1 MGISYVEQLPFGSP
15 VKALLRDLVQMLI
28 DARIGCEKIVLFGSY
43 ARAEQ
48 TVSSDFDILVLSPQH
63 ISREIK
69 GELCSKFEER
79 NSDLIFYRSSDFES
93 SDTLLVKRIREEGV
107 LLWRN

>member
-15 VKALLRDLVQMLI
+15 VKVLLRDLVQMLI

-43 ARAEQ
+43 ARAA
-48 TVSSDFDILVLSPQH
+48 VSSDFDILVLSPQH
-63 ISREIK
+63 ISREIE
-69 GELCSKFEER
+69 GELCSKFEEK

-93 SDTLLVKRIREEGV
+93 SDTLLVKRICEEGV

>member
-1 MGISYVEQLPFGSP
+1 MGISYVEQLPFGGL
-15 VKALLRDLVQMLI
+15 VKAQLHDLVQMLI

-69 GELCSKFEER
+69 GELCSKFEEK

-93 SDTLLVKRIREEGV
+93 SDTLLAERIREEGV
-107 LLWRN
+107 LLWKN